1 MIKYKRKKIISRLR
15 HIKAYF
21 GSDSS
26 YLIEIRTVLG
36 MIFGSIRRDLAGPGD
51 WKPTFLE
58 ESFPEGMPTNPEIGV
73 FVHAYFSENLPE
85 LADALQQTTFK
96 FKLYVSSS
104 QKEVL
109 NKFVWLLKARGIS
122 CTPALVANT
131 GRNFLPLFTVFKDD
145 LMKFEIALHIHTKSS
160 GHSQKRIGATWRKI
174 LWRSLISDPN
184 LARRFLNLM
193 TLDKQVAVAY
203 PDVSSIIRPINFCWG
218 QNLSTAEMILRK
230 INLPSSNLNQNP
242 FAFPVGGMMF
252 FRPSSFAELFD
263 YPWREEDFPSENGQ
277 IDGTTQHTL
286 ERLFGYIS
294 TQKQLKHLIYAP
306 DKDRFTNEETY
317 TSRR

>member
-1 MIKYKRKKIISRLR
+1 MTKHQRKKYISRLR
-15 HIKAYF
+15 HVKAYF

-26 YLIEIRTVLG
+26 YLIEVRTALG
-36 MIFGSIRRDLAGPGD
+36 MIFGSIRRAFAGPGD
-51 WKPTFLE
+51 WKPAFLE
-58 ESFPEGMPTNPEIGV
+58 ESLTDEMPTHPEIGV

-85 LADALQQTTFK
+85 LADALQETTFK

-109 NKFVWLLKARGIS
+109 DEFVLLLKARGIT

-131 GRNFLPLFTVFKDD
+131 GRNFLPLFTAFKED

-160 GHSQKRIGATWRKI
+160 GHSQKRIGASWRKI
-174 LWRSLISDPN
+174 LWKSLITDPN
-184 LARRFLNLM
+184 LARRFVNLM
-193 TLDKQVAVAY
+193 TVDKQVAVAY
-203 PDVSSIIRPINFCWG
+203 PDVSSLIRPINFCWG
-218 QNLSTAEMILRK
+218 QNLSNAETILEK
-230 INLPSSNLNQNP
+230 INLPSSNLNQNV
-242 FAFPVGGMMF
+242 FAFPVGGMMY
-252 FRPSSFAELFD
+252 FRPASFAELFD

-286 ERLFGYIS
+286 ERLFGYLA
-294 TQKQLKHLIYAP
+294 TQKKLKHLIYAP
-306 DKDRFTNEETY
+306 DKDRFTNDETY